1 MRHND
6 ENAGLMAEVAALYF
20 EQGMSQQEI
29 AEKLYFS
36 RSKVSRLL
44 TRAIEDKIVQI
55 TINYPLERLEG
66 IEAEIKSE
74 FGLDEAIVIK
84 SYDTTYQTL
93 IRMTGKAAAR
103 YLDEVLPYHGTIGIT
118 WGATVYSTI
127 EAMNPIRK
135 KDIRVVPLMGVTE
148 DCHNSAYDTPELVRK
163 MVDKYGGSFSQI
175 YSPLVVENDLVR
187 NSLINEPII
196 KRVLQDAREVGIVLT
211 SVGEFYNSRTK
222 AWESH
227 FTPEVKKKLEEE
239 GTVGVLLAHFIKI
252 DGSLA
257 DEDLDRKVIGI
268 SLEELKRIKNVVLV
282 AGGQGKAKTVLG
294 AVRGGYVNTLII
306 DETLAEK
313 MLAYQKILCGRDNKL
328 R

>member
-6 ENAGLMAEVAALYF
+6 ENAGLMAEVASLYF

-29 AEKLYFS
+29 AARLYFS

-44 TRAIEDKIVQI
+44 TKAVEENIVKI
-55 TINYPLERLEG
+55 TINYPLERLDD
-66 IEAEIKSE
+66 IEEKIQKQ
-74 FGLDEAIVIK
+74 FGLSTVIVIK
-84 SYDTTYQTL
+84 SYDTTYHTL
-93 IRMTGKAAAR
+93 IRMIGKAAAK

-118 WGATVYSTI
+118 WGETVYSTI
-127 EAMNPIRK
+127 EAMEPARK
-135 KDIRVVPLMGVTE
+135 KDIRVVPLMGMTE

-163 MVDKYGGSFSQI
+163 MVDKYGGSYSQI

-187 NSLINEPII
+187 NSLIREPII

-222 AWESH
+222 AWENH

-239 GTVGVLLAHFIKI
+239 GTVGVLLAHFIRN

-257 DEDLDRKVIGI
+257 DEALDKKVIGI
-268 SLEELKRIKNVVLV
+268 SLDELKAIKNVVLV
-282 AGGQGKAKTVLG
+282 AGGERKARTVLG
-294 AVRGGYVNTLII
+294 AVRGGYINTLIV
-306 DETLAEK
+306 DETLAVK
-313 MLAYQKILCGRDNKL
+313 MLES
-328 R
+328 

>member
-6 ENAGLMAEVAALYF
+6 ENAGLMAEVASLYF

-29 AEKLYFS
+29 AAKLYFS

-44 TRAIEDKIVQI
+44 TKAVEENIVKI
-55 TINYPLERLEG
+55 TINYPLERLDET
-66 IEAEIKSE
+66 EKKLQMQ
-74 FGLDEAIVIK
+74 FGLDTVIVIK
-84 SYDTTYQTL
+84 SYDTTYHTL
-93 IRMTGKAAAR
+93 IRMIGKAAAQ

-118 WGATVYSTI
+118 WGETVYSTI
-127 EAMNPIRK
+127 EAMEPVRK
-135 KDIRVVPLMGVTE
+135 KDIRVVPLMGMTE

-163 MVDKYGGSFSQI
+163 MVDKYGGSYSQI

-187 NSLINEPII
+187 NSLIREPII

-239 GTVGVLLAHFIKI
+239 GTVGVLLAHFIKS

-257 DEDLDRKVIGI
+257 DEALDKKVIGI
-268 SLEELKRIKNVVLV
+268 SLEELKNIKNVVLV
-282 AGGQGKAKTVLG
+282 AGGERKARTVLG
-294 AVRGGYVNTLII
+294 AVKGGYINTLIV
-306 DETLAEK
+306 DETLAVK
-313 MLAYQKILCGRDNKL
+313 MLGD
-328 R
+328 

>member
-6 ENAGLMAEVAALYF
+6 ENAGLMAEVASLYF

-29 AEKLYFS
+29 AKKLYFS

-44 TRAIEDKIVQI
+44 NRATEENIVQI
-55 TINYPLERLEG
+55 TINYPLERLDET
-66 IEAEIKSE
+66 EAEIKKR
-74 FGLDEAIVIK
+74 FGLDMAVVIK

-93 IRMTGKAAAR
+93 IRMIGKAAAQ
-103 YLDEVLPYHGTIGIT
+103 YLDEVLPYHGTIGIS
-118 WGATVYSTI
+118 WGATVYNTI
-127 EAMNPIRK
+127 EAMEPARK

-163 MVDKYGGSFSQI
+163 MVDKYGGSYSQI

-227 FTPEVKKKLEEE
+227 FTPEVKQRLEQE
-239 GTVGVLLAHFIKI
+239 GTVGVLLAHFIKS

-257 DEDLDRKVIGI
+257 DENLDRQVIGI

-282 AGGQGKAKTVLG
+282 AGGEGKAKTVAG
-294 AVRGGYVNTLII
+294 AVRGGYVNTLIV
-306 DETLAEK
+306 DEKLA
-313 MLAYQKILCGRDNKL
+313 DKL
-328 R
+328 LTY